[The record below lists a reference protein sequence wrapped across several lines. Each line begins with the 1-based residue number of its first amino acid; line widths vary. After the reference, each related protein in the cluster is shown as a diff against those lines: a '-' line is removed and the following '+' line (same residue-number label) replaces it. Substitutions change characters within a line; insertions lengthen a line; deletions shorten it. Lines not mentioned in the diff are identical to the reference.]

1 MYFLKHYK
9 DGEPGKFINV
19 DNKFYDKEHALKLIN
34 LYTNSNW
41 FIVFS
46 LFFFTYYLLM
56 VNLECFHNN
65 SWCSFIPLVKS
76 KNVPSISDSPLEFSS
91 IDELPSIVY
100 GKANI
105 NNNGSFNK
113 WTFVNI
119 SVENIR
125 ISST

>member
-1 MYFLKHYK
+1 M
-9 DGEPGKFINV
+9 
-19 DNKFYDKEHALKLIN
+19 A
-34 LYTNSNW
+34 
-41 FIVFS
+41 
-46 LFFFTYYLLM
+46 
-56 VNLECFHNN
+56 NLECFYNN
-65 SWCSFIPLVKS
+65 NWCTFIPLVKS
-76 KNVPSISDSPLEFSS
+76 KNVPSISDSPLVFSS

-113 WTFVNI
+113 WIFVNI